1 MNDAPA
7 VRIEFRDTIAHIT
20 FDQPD
25 SRANT
30 LSTAVWSD
38 FADALTQVAGKRDLN
53 GLVLSSSKD
62 GIFIAGANLRELYGL
77 IDDQTGLTRRLLNAG
92 LDVLA
97 AIEAMPFPTVAMIDG
112 AALGGGLEVAL
123 ACDYRIAG
131 SHPKCK
137 LGLPEVKLGLIPG
150 WGGTQ
155 RLPRLV
161 GLATGA
167 EMLITGRSYS
177 PLEAF
182 AIGLIDE
189 AVPSEELD
197 AAVAVT
203 LARTDWSAR
212 RNKRANP
219 AIGDKPSDWSA
230 QLSQLS
236 DDERPAAEESL
247 RVVAEGAKLPLMQA
261 TAIETDAFV
270 PLLNGPAARRRIEA
284 FLKK

>member
-1 MNDAPA
+1 M
-7 VRIEFRDTIAHIT
+7 
-20 FDQPD
+20 
-25 SRANT
+25 
-30 LSTAVWSD
+30 
-38 FADALTQVAGKRDLN
+38 
-53 GLVLSSSKD
+53 VLSSSKD

-92 LDVLA
+92 LDVMA
-97 AIEAMPFPTVAMIDG
+97 AIESMPFPTVALIDG

-161 GLATGA
+161 GIATAA

-182 AIGLIDE
+182 AIGLVDE
-189 AVPSEELD
+189 ALPTEELD
-197 AAVAVT
+197 AAVAVA

-212 RNKRANP
+212 RNKRANA
-219 AIGDKPSDWSA
+219 AIGDMPGDWSV

-236 DDERPAAEESL
+236 EDERPAADEAL
-247 RVVAEGAKLPLMQA
+247 RVVAEGAKLPLAQA

-270 PLLNGPAARRRIEA
+270 PLLNGTAARRRIEA

>member
-1 MNDAPA
+1 MTGAPA
-7 VRIEFRDTIAHIT
+7 VRLEFKDTIAHII
-20 FDQPD
+20 FDQPEA
-25 SRANT
+25 RANT
-30 LSTAVWSD
+30 LSTTVWSD

-77 IDDQTGLTRRLLNAG
+77 IDDQTGLTLRLLNAG
-92 LDVLA
+92 LEVLS
-97 AIEAMPFPTVAMIDG
+97 AIESMPFPTVALIDG

-161 GLATGA
+161 GIATAA

-182 AIGLIDE
+182 AIGLVDE
-189 AVPSEELD
+189 ALPTEELD
-197 AAVAVT
+197 AAVAVA

-212 RNKRANP
+212 RNKRANA
-219 AIGDKPSDWSA
+219 AIGDMPGDWSV

-236 DDERPAAEESL
+236 EDERPAADEAL
-247 RVVAEGAKLPLMQA
+247 RVVAEGAKLPLAQA

-270 PLLNGPAARRRIEA
+270 PLLNGTAARRRIEA

>member
-1 MNDAPA
+1 VVA
-7 VRIEFRDTIAHIT
+7 
-20 FDQPD
+20 
-25 SRANT
+25 SR
-30 LSTAVWSD
+30 
-38 FADALTQVAGKRDLN
+38 RDLT
-53 GLVLSSSKD
+53 GLIVSSKKD
-62 GIFIAGANLRELYGL
+62 GIFIAGADLKELYGL
-77 IDDQTGLTRRLLNAG
+77 VGDETGLTRRLLQAG

-97 AIEAMPFPTVAMIDG
+97 ALEAMPFPTVAMIDG

-123 ACDYRIAG
+123 ACDFRVAG

-161 GLATGA
+161 GLPAGA
-167 EMLITGRSYS
+167 EMLITGRSYT

-182 AIGLIDE
+182 AIGLIDDS
-189 AVPSEELD
+189 VPSDQLEA
-197 AAVAVT
+197 AAVTA
-203 LARTDWSAR
+203 LSRTDWSAR
-212 RNKRANP
+212 RSKRSNL
-219 AIGDKPSDWSA
+219 AIGDMPTDWSV
-230 QLSQLS
+230 QLDALS
-236 DDERPAAEESL
+236 EDERPAADSAL
-247 RVVAEGAKLPLMQA
+247 RVVAEGAKLPLSQA